1 MRAAHPSLGRPG
13 PSRLTTGL
21 GLVTALVLLA
31 AIRHPRTHPGVEPD
45 DRPAKVDAGP
55 ARISPRPKS
64 GFSIRDAQIMGPD
77 GHPFVARGVN
87 VNGARWV
94 WRRHTVRDADIIAN
108 CWRFNA
114 VRVNNFLFKG
124 EAQWPQFDDND
135 DLDAIIKA
143 YTSRGIVVVLEAHD
157 RTGTYFEGPD
167 LDRLS
172 EWLAALAKRYRANP
186 YVWFDAMNEPGGEGR
201 PDASR
206 WLATNRRIIEAVRD
220 EGGSSNVVLVEG
232 ASWGQDA
239 GGAGEDRVLKRNSA
253 ILAHGKELLSRS
265 DGNPYGNVGFS
276 IHVYEEW
283 NGGDERLA
291 DYLDRAAKKGLA
303 LVVGEYGTDNGEDR
317 STVDATASL
326 FRVATPRGVGRFAW
340 HWNADPPNVLTDAG
354 GAGGGWQID
363 DCATPHNLSW
373 MGRLAW
379 NDTHTTSQGS
389 NP

>member
-1 MRAAHPSLGRPG
+1 
-13 PSRLTTGL
+13 
-21 GLVTALVLLA
+21 
-31 AIRHPRTHPGVEPD
+31 
-45 DRPAKVDAGP
+45 
-55 ARISPRPKS
+55 
-64 GFSIRDAQIMGPD
+64 
-77 GHPFVARGVN
+77 
-87 VNGARWV
+87 
-94 WRRHTVRDADIIAN
+94 
-108 CWRFNA
+108 
-114 VRVNNFLFKG
+114 
-124 EAQWPQFDDND
+124 
-135 DLDAIIKA
+135 
-143 YTSRGIVVVLEAHD
+143 
-157 RTGTYFEGPD
+157 
-167 LDRLS
+167 
-172 EWLAALAKRYRANP
+172 
-186 YVWFDAMNEPGGEGR
+186 MNEPGGEGR

-326 FRVATPRGVGRFAW
+326 FRVATPRGVGPASRGTGTQTPRTSSRTLA
-340 HWNADPPNVLTDAG
+340 ARAAG
-354 GAGGGWQID
+354 GRSTTARRLTTLAGWAASPGM
-363 DCATPHNLSW
+363 TPT
-373 MGRLAW
+373 RLRKGAIREALV
-379 NDTHTTSQGS
+379 HPHSHV
-389 NP
+389 PCRV